1 MTIGCEESHLGSG
14 RARLARALLISAS
27 VMGVATAAQAQDAVP
42 QQQPAAV
49 PQDGSDQGNTIVVTG
64 YRQSIEQSLRQKREA
79 NAFVDVITAEDIGKF
94 PDKNVADSLQRVPGV
109 IIERDGGEGSRVSI
123 RGLSSDLTLTQL
135 NGNFIAS
142 ADSGDPSRSFNYT
155 LLPAN
160 MISSVET
167 FKSPEARLDEGGV
180 GGTVI
185 LKTRR
190 PLDLEP
196 WTGFVSAEGVYADVS
211 KKFEPQVSG
220 QLSWRNADETFGI
233 LVGATYQ
240 ERRNR
245 TLSAGTESW
254 AWWTYDRANEPA
266 TDVNGNPYANDSAI
280 SYWSENTGTTTQDGT
295 RYSGYWA
302 PQAVS
307 QSIQDQQRKRL
318 GIQATA
324 QWKPTDELTLTANYF
339 RFQIKN
345 NFTSNVLKIPEW
357 GYRNFFTGGTFDES
371 GTILQGANFA
381 VPAAGTGCLA
391 QATPCTMETPQLS
404 GQYSREKIT
413 SNTFDINGEY
423 EHDRFKASFV
433 FGKTRATGGPSL
445 RFSVAAKP
453 RLTTATQN
461 VSGNLVS
468 DWAFKNGSV
477 DMQFSPELQQN
488 IMNGI
493 AQIDVGS
500 TGGSYTNS
508 LIEQTYAQVDLTRSF
523 DGFIDSVQVGAKWRD
538 GKVNR
543 KIGRAE
549 WYADA
554 ENKIRYQDTPGG
566 AVARPEFFYDKSMGN
581 IPGGFTASSFP
592 GINFGNYL
600 DYLNSTYGDSVRVE
614 EDQNLYRIGEKIWA
628 GYAQVNFKT
637 DTLRGNLGLRVVNT
651 KQTGRSTDTLY
662 YQDDY
667 CVNGPGGPF
676 SPPPQG
682 ADGNCLVIP
691 LDDRE
696 RRVFSAVDES
706 KSYTDFLPSFN
717 VSWEVRPDLVLRG
730 AVSKVIARPGYN
742 DLAGARSLTFNSDAF
757 VYDRQQFGARP
768 GWFGNGGNFDL
779 KPFSAWQYDLGIEWY
794 FHQGSVLGATLFRK
808 DVSDFI
814 VPLVLDL
821 TQTVAGETVVVQQYS
836 TQANGSKAKSQGI
849 ELYAQHTLPFGLGAQ
864 VNFTFNDTSVAD
876 IALDGQ
882 TVGTSPLVGS
892 AKTQLN
898 ASVFWETDKFLVR
911 ASYNR
916 RGKVVRGIASGLNIY
931 DDPYE
936 QVDLNASYNINDK
949 LSLTASVINL
959 TKSEQRQHL
968 GNDTKDRFYSN
979 VYAGRRAYVGVTY
992 NF

>member
-1 MTIGCEESHLGSG
+1 MTIGCEESRLGSG

-27 VMGVATAAQAQDAVP
+27 VMGVATAAQAQDAAP
-42 QQQPAAV
+42 QQQPAAA

-324 QWKPTDELTLTANYF
+324 QWKPTDELTLTANFF

-461 VSGNLVS
+461 ISGNLVS

-523 DGFIDSVQVGAKWRD
+523 DSFIDSVQVGAKWRD

-600 DYLNSTYGDSVRVE
+600 DYLNSSYGDYVRVE

-864 VNFTFNDTSVAD
+864 VNFTLNDTSVAD